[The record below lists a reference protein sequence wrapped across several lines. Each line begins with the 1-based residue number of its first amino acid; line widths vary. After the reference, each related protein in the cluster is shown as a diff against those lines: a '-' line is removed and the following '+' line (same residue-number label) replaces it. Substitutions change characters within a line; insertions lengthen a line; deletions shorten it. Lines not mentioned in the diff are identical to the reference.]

1 MVMEK
6 IAPLQVKKNINFIK
20 VAFHTLGC
28 KVNFS
33 ETSTISREFTSSH
46 YQVVS
51 FTSFADLYVINT
63 CSVTENADKELSVL
77 VKKALKKNPN
87 AFIAV
92 IGCYAQLKPHEIASL
107 DGVDLVLGATEKF
120 QIIEFVQN
128 LEKNKSTQI
137 YSCEI
142 EEANFY
148 HASYSINERSRAF
161 LKIQDG
167 CDYKC
172 SYCTIPKAR
181 GISRSDSLLNVIN
194 NAQKIA
200 DSGLKEIVLTGVN
213 IGDYGKGEFGN
224 KKHGHTFLDLVKAL
238 ENLKSV
244 YRFRISSIEPNL
256 LSEDI
261 IKFIANSKRFVP
273 HFHIPLQSGSD
284 KILKSMK
291 RRYLSSLYS
300 EKIKQIRSLIPDACI
315 GADVIVGY
323 PSETDEDF
331 LETYNYI
338 SGLEISYLHVFT
350 YSERANTDAIKIK
363 HKVDKLTQNKRSKM
377 LRSLSIKKRRY
388 FYESQLGKN
397 HEVLFESENKKGYI
411 TGFTE
416 NYIRV
421 RTPWNPALTNTL
433 LKVKLDRIDDEG
445 FVRIKNYN

>member
-1 MVMEK
+1 MEK
-6 IAPLQVKKNINFIK
+6 IVPFQDEKNINLIK

-87 AFIAV
+87 AFIAA

-120 QIIEFVQN
+120 KLIEYVQN
-128 LEKNKSTQI
+128 LNKSDSTQI

-148 HASYSINERSRAF
+148 ETSYSINERSRAF

-224 KKHGHTFLDLVKAL
+224 KKHEHTFLDLVKAL

-261 IKFIANSKRFVP
+261 IKFIASSKRFVP

-300 EKIKQIRSLIPDACI
+300 EKIKHIKSLIPDACI

-350 YSERANTDAIKIK
+350 YSERANTEAIKIK
-363 HKVDKLTQNKRSKM
+363 DKVDKLTRSKRSKI
-377 LRSLSIKKRRY
+377 LRSLSVKKRRR
-388 FYESQLGKN
+388 FYQSQLGKN

-421 RTPWNPALTNTL
+421 RMPWDPILADTL
-433 LKVKLDRIDDEG
+433 LKVKLDRIDEEG
-445 FVRIKNYN
+445 FVRIKN

>member
-1 MVMEK
+1 MEK
-6 IAPLQVKKNINFIK
+6 IVPFQDEKNINLIK

-63 CSVTENADKELSVL
+63 CSVTENADKELRVL

-87 AFIAV
+87 AFIAA
-92 IGCYAQLKPHEIASL
+92 IGCYAQLKPDEIASL

-120 QIIEFVQN
+120 KLIEYVQN
-128 LEKNKSTQI
+128 LNKSDSTQI

-148 HASYSINERSRAF
+148 ETSYSINERSRAF

-224 KKHGHTFLDLVKAL
+224 KKHEHTFLDLVKAL

-261 IKFIANSKRFVP
+261 IKFIASSKRFVP

-323 PSETDEDF
+323 PNETDEDF

-350 YSERANTDAIKIK
+350 YSERANTEAIKIK
-363 HKVDKLTQNKRSKM
+363 DKVDKLTRSKRSKM
-377 LRSLSIKKRRY
+377 LRSLSLEKRRC
-388 FYESQLGKN
+388 FYQSQLGKN

-416 NYIRV
+416 NYIKV
-421 RTPWNPALTNTL
+421 RMPWDPILADTL
-433 LKVKLDRIDDEG
+433 LKVKLDRIDEEG
-445 FVRIKNYN
+445 FVRIKN